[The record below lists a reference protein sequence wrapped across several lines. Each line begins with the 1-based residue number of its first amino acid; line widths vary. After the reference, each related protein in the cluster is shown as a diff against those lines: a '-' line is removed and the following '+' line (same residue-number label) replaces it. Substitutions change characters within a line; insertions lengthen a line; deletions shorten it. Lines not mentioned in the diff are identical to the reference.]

1 MNYKNLLKSVA
12 IAAITLSLTACGK
25 INKENYDKLSAGM
38 EFKEV
43 TNLIG
48 SPDNCETTLGV
59 KSCIWGDDKKY
70 IKVSFAF
77 DKATVFSNKGL

>member
-1 MNYKNLLKSVA
+1 MKFKALLKTLS
-12 IAAITLSLTACGK
+12 IAALSLTLSACGK
-25 INKENYDKLSAGM
+25 VNKENYDKLSVGM
-38 EFKEV
+38 EFTEV

-48 SPDNCETTLGV
+48 SADNCETTLGV
-59 KSCIWGDDKKY
+59 KSCTWGDENKY